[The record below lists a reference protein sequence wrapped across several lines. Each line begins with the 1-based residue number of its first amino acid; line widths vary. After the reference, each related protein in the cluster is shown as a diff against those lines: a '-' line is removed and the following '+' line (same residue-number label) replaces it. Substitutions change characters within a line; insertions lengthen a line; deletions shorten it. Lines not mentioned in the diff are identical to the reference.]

1 MNTFKQ
7 ILSKFLTRNQQ
18 KTTIMLTAYIR
29 YDGQFD
35 INIDDQQ
42 FVIANFNDVRSIDS
56 DWYVDIQD
64 FPRNTVITLANKKI
78 QIA

>member
-7 ILSKFLTRNQQ
+7 TLTQFLTRNQQ
-18 KTTIMLTAYIR
+18 NATIMLTAYIR

-56 DWYVDIQD
+56 AWYVDIQD
-64 FPRNTVITLANKKI
+64 FPRNTVITLTNKKI